1 MSDSYRIIWLPKALE
16 DYHDTLSDLEL
27 YWTSGIAKRLA
38 LEVEKTLDLLEQ
50 NPHIF
55 QVADEAKNIRR
66 AVVLKLNKIYYRI
79 NSNQTID
86 ILSFFPSRN
95 DPNDLTIK

>member
-1 MSDSYRIIWLPKALE
+1 MSDFYKVIWLPQALE

-27 YWTSGIAKRLA
+27 YWTSEIVMRLA

-55 QVADEAKNIRR
+55 QVADEAEDIRR

-79 NSNQTID
+79 NSDRTID

-95 DPNDLTIK
+95 DPNDLTLK